1 MEARMDA
8 GSKKYII
15 NDVVEIIANENYRYR
30 YVVKILSNMISN
42 ELIVSAASY
51 TNSRLL
57 MSQDNSY
64 YYDVLTMI
72 DTTNKKQALKT
83 MRRNKFVINNALA
96 QLDGDI
102 KNKNKK
108 VLMAITRARKIK
120 TFETKK

>member
-1 MEARMDA
+1 MDA